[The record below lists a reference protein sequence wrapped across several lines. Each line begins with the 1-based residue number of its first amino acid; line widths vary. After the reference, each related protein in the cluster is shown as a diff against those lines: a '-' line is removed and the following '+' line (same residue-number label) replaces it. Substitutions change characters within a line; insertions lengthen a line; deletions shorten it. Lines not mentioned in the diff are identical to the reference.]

1 MSSDRS
7 LPSWLGIAGRIG
19 ASTLSLAALVAGV
32 GVAATGAPAEL
43 VRSLPG
49 GSEELVVRDI
59 ALTPPG
65 REVVCVGP
73 FLGFIPQDT
82 TTRGFGEPLELL
94 AGVELT
100 SVELDTPDLFNER
113 GLRGEEPASPLTVHR
128 QPSSEPGMGAV
139 SRQSFETDVL
149 RGLATAACL
158 PAQFDTWIAAGS
170 AETGRQAVL
179 SLANPG
185 DVPATVDVTVYGQ
198 SGAVSAPGARGI
210 LLPPGTRRVFPLTG
224 FAPAELSPVI
234 HIQAQGSAVAAAL
247 HTSITRGLDAD
258 GVAIATGQFEAAP
271 TLVVPG
277 VFVDGSDEA
286 LERRQEPGFS
296 DLAPT
301 LRLLSPTEDTVA
313 QVSVL
318 RPGQP
323 PIVSEARLRAG
334 RVTDIALD
342 NVGSGLFSVFV
353 TANAPIV
360 GGVRVSVVTES
371 ATDLSWVSAHP
382 VLDEPT
388 YMALPF
394 GPEATLSVVAIEEE
408 AEVTISRLS
417 PDAKRV
423 IAQSTVRVGR
433 GQTVSRVVGVAGG
446 GYLLESTAPIAATA
460 VLVLDAGIGH
470 VATAPTPPDIPP
482 VPVIVR

>member
-1 MSSDRS
+1 MNSDRQP
-7 LPSWLGIAGRIG
+7 PSWLAIVGRVG

-43 VRSLPG
+43 MRSLPG
-49 GSEELVVRDI
+49 GSEELVVRDV
-59 ALTPPG
+59 ALTAPE
-65 REVVCVGP
+65 RELVCVGP
-73 FLGFIPQDT
+73 LLGFIPQDT
-82 TTRGFGEPLELL
+82 TTRGFGEPVELL
-94 AGVELT
+94 SGVELA
-100 SVELDTPDLFNER
+100 SSEVDSPGLFNEQ
-113 GLRGEEPASPLTVHR
+113 GLQGEEPASALTVHR

-139 SRQSFETDVL
+139 SRQSFDTEVL

-179 SLANPG
+179 SITNPG
-185 DVPATVDVTVYGQ
+185 DVPATVDVTVYGR
-198 SGAVSAPGARGI
+198 SGAVNAPAARGI
-210 LLPPGTRRVFPLTG
+210 LLPPGTRRVFPVNG

-234 HIQAQGSAVAAAL
+234 HVQSQGTAVAAAL
-247 HTSITRGLDAD
+247 HASVTRGLDAD

-271 TLVVPG
+271 DLVIPG

-286 LERRQEPGFS
+286 LARRQEPGFA

-301 LRLLSPTEDTVA
+301 LRLLSPDEDTTA
-313 QVSVL
+313 QVSIL
-318 RPGQP
+318 RPGQA
-323 PIVSEARLRAG
+323 PIISEARLVAG
-334 RVTDIALD
+334 RVVDVALD
-342 NVGSGLFSVFV
+342 LVGSGLFSVTV
-353 TANAPIV
+353 NASAPIV
-360 GGVRVSVVTES
+360 GGVRVSVVAEN

-388 YMALPF
+388 YLALPF
-394 GPEATLSVVAIEEE
+394 GPEATLSVVALEEE

-423 IAQSTVRVGR
+423 VAQSTLRVGS
-433 GQTVSRVVGVAGG
+433 GQTVNRVIGVAGG
-446 GYLLESTAPIAATA
+446 AYLVETTAPIVATA
-460 VLVLDAGIGH
+460 LLQLGAGIGH

-482 VPVIVR
+482 VPVIAR